1 MPGAGRSGPDGI
13 VLRPLVPGDVAA
25 VHAVVRASERHD
37 RVPIVTTLELLEA
50 ELTLHP
56 VDPPTDARV
65 AVIDGEVV
73 GHIVA
78 YHLPSDVREERSYLF
93 GGVHPDHRRR
103 GIGTA
108 LMKWGIARAT
118 GQLRSSGRSLPRYI
132 RVDRLDHITD
142 AHDLYRSLG
151 MATVRFHE
159 ELLRPLTDLP
169 HVAVPEGVRLVPW
182 DPRRSE
188 EIRVMKNLAFED
200 HWGSTPTSVES
211 WHELTE
217 GPGAR
222 LDLSTLA
229 VTADRVVG
237 MCLVHRYP
245 DDDELLGRRDAWI
258 DKLATLREWRARGI
272 ASALVAHSLHR
283 FRDDGL
289 THASIGVDS
298 ANPTGAARLYRAL
311 GFVSEHRSTTW
322 QLTV

>member
-1 MPGAGRSGPDGI
+1 MRNAGQGSPDRV
-13 VLRPLVPGDVAA
+13 VLRPLTPGDLAS

-50 ELTLHP
+50 ELTIHP
-56 VDPPTDARV
+56 VDPTTDTRV
-65 AVIDGEVV
+65 AVIDDEVV

-78 YHLPSDVREERSYLF
+78 YHLPSEVREERSYLF

-103 GIGTA
+103 GIGTT
-108 LMKWGIARAT
+108 LMRWGIARAT
-118 GQLRSSGRSLPRYI
+118 EQLRSSGRTIPRYI
-132 RVDRLDHITD
+132 RVDRLDHVTD
-142 AHDLYRSLG
+142 AHELYRSLG
-151 MATVRFHE
+151 MSTVRFHE

-169 HVAVPEGVRLVPW
+169 TVAVPEGVRLVPW
-182 DPRRSE
+182 DRRRSE
-188 EIRVMKNLAFED
+188 EIRTMKNLAFED
-200 HWGSTPTSVES
+200 HWGSTPTSAES

-229 VTADRVVG
+229 VATDRVVG

-245 DDDELLGRRDAWI
+245 GDDELLGRRDAWI
-258 DKLATLREWRARGI
+258 DKLATLREWRGRGV
-272 ASALVAHSLHR
+272 ATALVAHSLHR
-283 FRDDGL
+283 FLDDGL

-298 ANPTGAARLYRAL
+298 ANPTGAAHLYRSL
-311 GFVSEHRSTTW
+311 GFATEQRSTTW